1 MTPTSQIVEPPTD
14 PGRFTVMSRREVV
27 VRMFTEAE
35 V

>member
-14 PGRFTVMSRREVV
+14 PGRFSDVSQGVV